1 MELTDTLT
9 TPGAVKADRRIERQT
24 KEQERHEKD
33 FVYYSIIYIPNASCS
48 VTVTVSLGRC
58 WELARRDMEYSPP
71 TTKPASLASLTPAP
85 LISLVSS
92 LSPVE

>member
-9 TPGAVKADRRIERQT
+9 TPGAVKADGRIEMQT
-24 KEQERHEKD
+24 KEQERHEKR
-33 FVYYSIIYIPNASCS
+33 FVYYCHLPNNSCS
-48 VTVTVSLGRC
+48 VTVTVLLGRC

-85 LISLVSS
+85 MISLMSS
-92 LSPVE
+92 LE

>member
-9 TPGAVKADRRIERQT
+9 TPGAVKADRRIEMQT
-24 KEQERHEKD
+24 RDMKKD
-33 FVYYSIIYIPNASCS
+33 YVHYYHLPNTSCS
-48 VTVTVSLGRC
+48 VTVTVLLGRC